1 MCAYVVVID
10 KLYTTPF
17 LAQELGLLLHNAYPI
32 LMEAMKHISYNRKL
46 QFYLRK
52 IILWDKIAI
61 SHSILDISGPLP

>member
-10 KLYTTPF
+10 KRYTTPF
-17 LAQELGLLLHNAYPI
+17 LAQELRLLLHNAYPI

-52 IILWDKIAI
+52 IIL
-61 SHSILDISGPLP
+61 